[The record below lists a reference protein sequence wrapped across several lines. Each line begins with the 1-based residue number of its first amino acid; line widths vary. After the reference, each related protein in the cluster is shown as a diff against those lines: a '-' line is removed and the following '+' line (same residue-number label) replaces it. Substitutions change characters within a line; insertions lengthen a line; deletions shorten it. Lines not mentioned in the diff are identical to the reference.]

1 MWLQK
6 RWGGKIYFAIRFSL
20 FENIIS
26 LNFGSFDDYSV
37 LTVTDGCLLSMSP
50 AVTLRFSY
58 M

>member
-1 MWLQK
+1 MVTK
-6 RWGGKIYFAIRFSL
+6 AFWGGKICFAIRL
-20 FENIIS
+20 LLLELIIS
-26 LNFGSFDDYSV
+26 QNIGSFDDYSV